1 MRWHLMKYDVIILN
15 AGQSKRLRPL
25 LKGYPKALYP
35 IYKDISLLKFH
46 LLVLEKYID
55 KIDRVLLVVG
65 YKKELFE
72 EFVSQLELGIK
83 QKIRFVT
90 NDKYA
95 ETDNAY
101 SVYLAL
107 VLTNKEN
114 CKIILDG
121 DILFHPALFEKLI
134 LTQCEN
140 ALIAEF
146 DEPITEEDSKVLVSN
161 NFAQGVGKEVK
172 GNAIYASMIK
182 LCGAFCQQFLNEIS
196 NAEWWTTWYSAPLNK
211 LLKQNPTTVC
221 VLPTAGYKRMDID
234 VPEEFDIGRKF
245 IQKIIKY
252 L

>member
-1 MRWHLMKYDVIILN
+1 MKYDVIILN

-35 IYKDISLLKFH
+35 IYNNISLLKFH

-55 KIDRVLLVVG
+55 KIDNVLLVVG

-72 EFVSQLELGIK
+72 EFVSQLKLEIK
-83 QKIRFVT
+83 QKIRLVI

-107 VLTNKEN
+107 AVAKKVN

-121 DILFHPALFEKLI
+121 DILFHPALFEKL
-134 LTQCEN
+134 LSTHCEN

-161 NFAQGVGKEVK
+161 NFAHGIGKEVR
-172 GNAIYASMIK
+172 GNAIYTSMIK
-182 LCGAFCQQFLNEIS
+182 LCGSFSQQFLDEIS
-196 NAEWWTTWYSAPLNK
+196 NTKWWTTWYSAPLNK
-211 LLKQNPTTVC
+211 LLRQNPTTVC

-245 IQKIIKY
+245 IQEIIKY